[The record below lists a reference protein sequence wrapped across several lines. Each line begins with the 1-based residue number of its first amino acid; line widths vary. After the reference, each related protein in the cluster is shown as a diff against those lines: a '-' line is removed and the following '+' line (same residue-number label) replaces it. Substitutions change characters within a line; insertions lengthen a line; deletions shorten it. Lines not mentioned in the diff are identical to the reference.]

1 MYNRGRFAAP
11 FKFKNMDI
19 TKKIN
24 EAIAIIRKYY
34 NAVSVQRT
42 ENENI
47 VYLFDYINKKKTIG
61 SVIVNKAV
69 EKAMKQQDFP
79 KEVLYSQGM
88 LSIPTKQ
95 IEPVVIEETIEE
107 IIEETTIIE
116 EPIIEEQPKKRG
128 RKKQVDAES

>member
-1 MYNRGRFAAP
+1 ME
-11 FKFKNMDI
+11 
-19 TKKIN
+19 TLKKIN

-42 ENENI
+42 DNDNV

-79 KEVLYSQGM
+79 REVLYSGGM
-88 LSIPTKQ
+88 LSIATVKIYQPEPEPE
-95 IEPVVIEETIEE
+95 IEKEIEETEIVEE
-107 IIEETTIIE
+107 TIIE
-116 EPIIEEQPKKRG
+116 EKPKKRG
-128 RKKQVDAES
+128 RKKQSDIDAES

>member
-1 MYNRGRFAAP
+1 ME
-11 FKFKNMDI
+11 
-19 TKKIN
+19 TLKKIN

-42 ENENI
+42 DNDNV

-79 KEVLYSQGM
+79 KEVLYSEGM
-88 LSIPTKQ
+88 LSIPTVKIYQ
-95 IEPVVIEETIEE
+95 PEPEPEIEKEIEETEIVEE
-107 IIEETTIIE
+107 TIIE
-116 EPIIEEQPKKRG
+116 EKPKKRG
-128 RKKQVDAES
+128 RKKQSEIDAES

>member
-1 MYNRGRFAAP
+1 ME
-11 FKFKNMDI
+11 
-19 TKKIN
+19 TLKKIN

-42 ENENI
+42 DNDNV

-79 KEVLYSQGM
+79 REVLYSGGM
-88 LSIPTKQ
+88 LSIATVKIYQPEPEPE
-95 IEPVVIEETIEE
+95 IETEIEETEIVEE
-107 IIEETTIIE
+107 TIIE
-116 EPIIEEQPKKRG
+116 EKPKKRG
-128 RKKQVDAES
+128 RKKQSEIDAES

>member
-1 MYNRGRFAAP
+1 ME
-11 FKFKNMDI
+11 
-19 TKKIN
+19 TLKKIN

-42 ENENI
+42 DNDNV

-79 KEVLYSQGM
+79 REVLYSEGM
-88 LSIPTKQ
+88 LSIATVKIYQP
-95 IEPVVIEETIEE
+95 EPEPEIKTEIEETEIVEE
-107 IIEETTIIE
+107 TIIE
-116 EPIIEEQPKKRG
+116 EKPKKRG
-128 RKKQVDAES
+128 RKKQSDIDAES

>member
-1 MYNRGRFAAP
+1 ME
-11 FKFKNMDI
+11 
-19 TKKIN
+19 TLKKIN

-42 ENENI
+42 ENENV

-79 KEVLYSQGM
+79 KEVLYSEGM
-88 LSIPTKQ
+88 LSIATVKIYQP
-95 IEPVVIEETIEE
+95 EPEPEPETEIVNDLIDYFIAESETVEEEK
-107 IIEETTIIE
+107 
-116 EPIIEEQPKKRG
+116 PKKRK
-128 RKKQVDAES
+128 RKKDTDAES

>member
-1 MYNRGRFAAP
+1 MET
-11 FKFKNMDI
+11 

-42 ENENI
+42 ESEN
-47 VYLFDYINKKKTIG
+47 VVFLFDYINKKKTIG

-79 KEVLYSQGM
+79 KEVLYSEGM
-88 LSIPTKQ
+88 LSIPTKKEES
-95 IEPVVIEETIEE
+95 IVIEEPITETLEQPE
-107 IIEETTIIE
+107 IIEESVIE
-116 EPIIEEQPKKRG
+116 TEQPKKRG
-128 RKKQVDAES
+128 RKKQIDAES

>member
-1 MYNRGRFAAP
+1 ME
-11 FKFKNMDI
+11 
-19 TKKIN
+19 TLKKIN

-42 ENENI
+42 DNDNV

-79 KEVLYSQGM
+79 KEVLYSDGM
-88 LSIPTKQ
+88 LSIPTVKIYQ
-95 IEPVVIEETIEE
+95 PEPETELEVITESVEETIE
-107 IIEETTIIE
+107 TV
-116 EPIIEEQPKKRG
+116 IEEQPKKRG
-128 RKKQVDAES
+128 RKKQIDAES

>member
-1 MYNRGRFAAP
+1 MESL
-11 FKFKNMDI
+11 
-19 TKKIN
+19 KKIN

-42 ENENI
+42 ESENV

-79 KEVLYSQGM
+79 KEVLYSGGM
-88 LSIPTKQ
+88 LSIPTIKIFQ
-95 IEPVVIEETIEE
+95 PEPEPVIETETEIVLDEDNEIFVEE
-107 IIEETTIIE
+107 K
-116 EPIIEEQPKKRG
+116 PKKRG
-128 RKKQVDAES
+128 RKKQTDAES

>member
-1 MYNRGRFAAP
+1 ME
-11 FKFKNMDI
+11 
-19 TKKIN
+19 TLKKIN

-42 ENENI
+42 DNDNV

-79 KEVLYSQGM
+79 REVLYSGGM
-88 LSIPTKQ
+88 LSIATVKIYQPEPEPE
-95 IEPVVIEETIEE
+95 IETEIEETEIVEE
-107 IIEETTIIE
+107 TIIE
-116 EPIIEEQPKKRG
+116 EKPKKRG
-128 RKKQVDAES
+128 RKKQSDIDAES

>member
-1 MYNRGRFAAP
+1 
-11 FKFKNMDI
+11 MDI

-88 LSIPTKQ
+88 LSILTKQ
-95 IEPVVIEETIEE
+95 IEPVIIEETIEE

>member
-1 MYNRGRFAAP
+1 ME
-11 FKFKNMDI
+11 
-19 TKKIN
+19 TLKKIN

-42 ENENI
+42 DNDNV

-79 KEVLYSQGM
+79 REVLYSGGM
-88 LSIPTKQ
+88 LSIATVKIYQPEPEPE
-95 IEPVVIEETIEE
+95 IETEIVETEIVEE
-107 IIEETTIIE
+107 TIIE
-116 EPIIEEQPKKRG
+116 EKPKKRG
-128 RKKQVDAES
+128 RKKQSDIDAES